1 MGWLLTLTPMSASI
15 SALTC
20 SVFLKR
26 HVNEATP
33 AFAADISRKHTLAG
47 DREILTG

>member
-1 MGWLLTLTPMSASI
+1 MCARI

-20 SVFLKR
+20 CGFLER
-26 HVNEATP
+26 HVNEETP

-47 DREILTG
+47 DREVLAG